1 MKKQVKIIIGVVLV
15 IAILVVGIS
24 LFFPAVFKDMSSG
37 TFGKADKYHKSQM
50 TEADVKLRSEFV
62 ADTAKLQGMI
72 QGLIYFALFTQDLSH
87 SIDSCVST
95 FQQHGICSQEGGC
108 NTVIVLQDYSD
119 YIKNNNK
126 TLGTTISMLTG
137 FYLKDKSD
145 QSADVEKNLRD
156 FGNYVNNLNEK
167 DSILELALRSMDN
180 FMLNKK
186 VLQTRKTEIASLK
199 SIRDQLLIKSVQMAS
214 LMSDAPLGVS
224 LCSYAIGAE
233 PGLGQIIQNQGVNAI
248 HNEGSLNIIKNS
260 GDLGFDFTANVIAIG
275 SAQEIGVYI
284 LQSQQSTLG
293 IEEVVAAHIEVGSAI
308 VYNQQEILFSICNM
322 ADLSRVIQSS
332 GSLAV
337 ALCSN
342 NELSVCGSSFPLSNL
357 YEAKDNIG
365 IQYGAIE
372 LFYVCANVS
381 IGSVYYGSEFV
392 ASTSGIGNQA
402 IGMFI
407 DN

>member
-1 MKKQVKIIIGVVLV
+1 MKKQFKVIISIVVA
-15 IAILVVGIS
+15 IAILIVGIS
-24 LFFPAVFKDMSSG
+24 LFYPKVFSGLTSG

-62 ADTAKLQGMI
+62 ADTTKLQGMI

-87 SIDSCVST
+87 SIDSCVSA
-95 FQQHGICSQEGGC
+95 FRQQGIYSQEGGC
-108 NTVIVLQDYSD
+108 NTVMVLQDYSD
-119 YIKNNNK
+119 FIKNNNK
-126 TLGTTISMLTG
+126 TLGATISMLTG

-156 FGNYVNNLNEK
+156 FGNYVKNLNEK

-180 FMLNKK
+180 FMLTSKS
-186 VLQTRKTEIASLK
+186 LQTRKTEIASLK

-214 LMSDAPLGVS
+214 LMSDASLGTS

-275 SAQEIGVYI
+275 SAQEIGVAI

-293 IEEVVAAHIEVGSAI
+293 IEEVVAHIEVGSAI
-308 VYNQQEILFSICNM
+308 VYNQQEILFSICNI

-337 ALCSN
+337 ALCSDQQLN
-342 NELSVCGSSFPLSNL
+342 VCGSSFPLSNL
-357 YEAKDNIG
+357 YEAQNSFGVQFGVLD
-365 IQYGAIE
+365 
-372 LFYVCANVS
+372 LVYVCANES
-381 IGSVYYGSEFV
+381 IGSIYYGSAFV
-392 ASTSGIGNQA
+392 GSSAGIGNQYLS
-402 IGMFI
+402 MES
-407 DN
+407 DR